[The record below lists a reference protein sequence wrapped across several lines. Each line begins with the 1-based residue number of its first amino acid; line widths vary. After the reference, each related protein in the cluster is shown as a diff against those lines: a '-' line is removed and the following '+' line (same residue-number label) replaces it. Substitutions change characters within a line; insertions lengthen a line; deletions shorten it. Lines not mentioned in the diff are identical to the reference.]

1 MPRFTPSILI
11 SDCWGSVGDLTF
23 YHQNGRCFYK
33 KKSRCEFRGTD
44 AQLDQADVH
53 KRALAAWR
61 ELEHSVQLTWNA
73 LAKPV
78 ISHRPPFDNT
88 THISGH
94 NLFVSA
100 YHGFSTLGHEHVP
113 EPRPWEEFP
122 VYALEFLSS
131 EALGEKDL
139 LLRFRVTFEACPTPE
154 RYQILMKLQLTKP
167 GGGKNPGLMRNF
179 LAARPCTAGDS
190 EVQFLIKD
198 YRSIWDFDLREYQ
211 AHCRYLLLDRKTG
224 YRNIHTPLSFPVS
237 V

>member
-1 MPRFTPSILI
+1 MAGASTRRNPGVSFAALTRFFTILKLLQTLLQKI
-11 SDCWGSVGDLTF
+11 FLEGS
-23 YHQNGRCFYK
+23 YCI
-33 KKSRCEFRGTD
+33 GT
-44 AQLDQADVH
+44 VRNCRH
-53 KRALAAWR
+53 
-61 ELEHSVQLTWNA
+61 N
-73 LAKPV
+73 LAKLLC
-78 ISHRPPFDNT
+78 

-100 YHGFSTLGHEHVP
+100 YHGFATLGHEHVP

-131 EALGEKDL
+131 EAVGEKDL
-139 LLRFRVTFEACPTPE
+139 RLRFRVTFEACPTPE

-198 YRSIWDFDLREYQ
+198 YRSIWDLDLPEYQ

-224 YRNIHTPLSFPVS
+224 YRNIHTPLSFPVTA
-237 V
+237 

>member
-78 ISHRPPFDNT
+78 ISHRPPFDRLIKIYLKT
-88 THISGH
+88 AEKEVLIASI
-94 NLFVSA
+94 
-100 YHGFSTLGHEHVP
+100 EH
-113 EPRPWEEFP
+113 FK
-122 VYALEFLSS
+122 ALKESRRQYIEHLADKYGAES
-131 EALGEKDL
+131 
-139 LLRFRVTFEACPTPE
+139 
-154 RYQILMKLQLTKP
+154 
-167 GGGKNPGLMRNF
+167 F
-179 LAARPCTAGDS
+179 LAQRIS
-190 EVQFLIKD
+190 EGKKITYFNGVFELYSPYTIIEEWEK
-198 YRSIWDFDLREYQ
+198 R
-211 AHCRYLLLDRKTG
+211 
-224 YRNIHTPLSFPVS
+224 LSKIES
-237 V
+237 